1 MGNFHIATAT
11 AALNILL
18 IPESVAGS
26 ASWEYKQGHV
36 LKGGPWFPSITSV
49 TFKLLPFP
57 FNLELQSC
65 VHEECLIS
73 ATNTSQG
80 ARAAS
85 ARAFVHSLNILIK
98 YARMYGYEH
107 KRTEAQFATTWKE
120 LQQGLPT
127 TGDSGFLLGV
137 SDNKLLLDGIPLETG
152 NAERS
157 FATLLSTAGLASL
170 HFSKDVTEED
180 FVRLVRAFTVAGSK
194 AQDVSKQIKEALSSG
209 THSGTIKINEVKFVA
224 ADPLTGDVSI
234 AAQIAAQTLG
244 PEFKQWLNDPQK
256 LLQLIAAAEGAN
268 SGGGPAPAGGV
279 PMVPLGSVPN
289 PPQASGKGVWVP
301 EGTPIGMPGGTA
313 AAAAPAW
320 TGGMVPLQEQEV
332 IQAIRLLTRFGQVQQ
347 DPTMKEEDLHKELTE
362 TDPNTR
368 LNLQQLLGSLA
379 GQVSSEEQDTPL
391 LMKAAEHMA
400 IRFAIERYQKGE
412 VKVNAVHQMMEHM
425 SRQMDSL
432 RSILKLQEEKMSKAG
447 ILVESHAD
455 ILDRMF
461 WAEVPEAGKKSVLM
475 SHEAPCVPPRNLRQ
489 FVELLLDRDDRQSA
503 TEILNNYS
511 SCLSARDTEP
521 RRRTAIGLSQLADL
535 YSRLGGQPMG
545 QAVRCL
551 SEQLINEKDP
561 ELQSLLSAAFVRLSQ
576 EASSSKHY
584 GAVNEVCAGMERI
597 SLERPVLMGDLRPR
611 VGVENRLPEF
621 IEEAL
626 QLDPIPP
633 DMLSVLR
640 RTSQSGAEHLADRFF
655 RCMRRDE
662 CDRMIELVHQLGSP
676 ILSQLREILR
686 TGQPRQAAGAVGL
699 VSRLDVG
706 TLLELLPARMPE
718 WNRFYH
724 DIIVRQIAYGAA
736 VDRGRTLLELAEILD
751 PLVLPEAVDEI
762 GMSGDMTATPPLI
775 AMARP
780 GDTAS
785 RSPYVQLK
793 AIESLG
799 RLKDSEAVAI
809 LREILEAKKTFS
821 WVHHRELR
829 IAAAQALSK
838 TDPRYS
844 SQVLSDS
851 GLETAELAIAPLDF
865 APACPWVRQRRYERL
880 VLAKTVPAIIGS
892 SWGKSRIMIRELSLG
907 GGMGTKEDNL
917 RIGSEADLEI
927 SVGMRAKIRAHVL
940 LRRARVNEVGF
951 EIVSTDLESRYR
963 LRRLL
968 VDALNHSPSNKGHEW
983 SGDRKV

>member
-1 MGNFHIATAT
+1 LSFKPAFRG
-11 AALNILL
+11 AA
-18 IPESVAGS
+18 
-26 ASWEYKQGHV
+26 
-36 LKGGPWFPSITSV
+36 
-49 TFKLLPFP
+49 
-57 FNLELQSC
+57 
-65 VHEECLIS
+65 IS
-73 ATNTSQG
+73 GINTSQG

-98 YARMYGYEH
+98 YARMYGYQH
-107 KRTEAQFATTWKE
+107 KRTEAQFEITWNE
-120 LQQGLPT
+120 LKQGLPT
-127 TGDSGFLLGV
+127 TGDQGFLLGV

-157 FATLLSTAGLASL
+157 FATLLTTAGLASL

-194 AQDVSKQIKEALSSG
+194 GQDFSKQIKEALGANKPGSS
-209 THSGTIKINEVKFVA
+209 IRINEVKFVA

-268 SGGGPAPAGGV
+268 AGGGTAATGG
-279 PMVPLGSVPN
+279 PMVPLGSAPN
-289 PPQASGKGVWVP
+289 LPQGTGKGRWVP
-301 EGTPIGMPGGTA
+301 DGTPIGVPGSA
-313 AAAAPAW
+313 ATGAAPAW
-320 TGGMVPLQEQEV
+320 TGGIVPLQEQEV

-347 DPTMKEEDLHKELTE
+347 DPTVKEEDLQKELTE

-379 GQVSSEEQDTPL
+379 AKASTAEEEDTPL

-400 IRFAIERYQKGE
+400 IRFALERYQKGE

-432 RSILKLQEEKMSKAG
+432 RQILKLQEEKMSKAG

-461 WAEVPEAGKKSVLM
+461 WAEVPESGKKSVLM

-489 FVELLLDRDDRQSA
+489 FVEVLLDRDDKQSA
-503 TEILNNYS
+503 SEILDNYS
-511 SCLSARDTEP
+511 SCLGARDAEP
-521 RRRTAIGLSQLADL
+521 RRRAAIGLSQLADL
-535 YSRLGGQPMG
+535 YARVGGEPMG
-545 QAVRCL
+545 QAIRRL
-551 SEQLINEKDP
+551 SEHLIHEKDA
-561 ELQSLLSAAFVRLSQ
+561 ELQSLLSAAFVRMSQ
-576 EASSSKHY
+576 EASSSKNF
-584 GAVNEVCAGMERI
+584 GAVNEVCAGMEQI
-597 SLERPVLMGDLRPR
+597 SMERPVLMSDLRPR

-626 QLDPIPP
+626 HLEPIPP

-640 RTSQSGAEHLADRFF
+640 RTSHAGAEHLADRFF

-662 CDRMIELVHQLGSP
+662 CDRMIELVKELGSP
-676 ILSQLREILR
+676 VLLQLREILR
-686 TGQPRQAAGAVGL
+686 TGQPRQASGAVGL
-699 VSRLDVG
+699 VSRLDVA
-706 TLLELLPARMPE
+706 TLLELLPARLPE

-724 DIIVRQIAYGAA
+724 DVVVRQIAYGAA
-736 VDRGRTLLELAEILD
+736 MDRGRTLLELAEILD

-762 GMSGDMTATPPLI
+762 GMSGDMTAAPPLI

-780 GDTAS
+780 GEAAS
-785 RSPYVQLK
+785 RSAYVQLK

-799 RLKDSEAVAI
+799 RLRDAEAVAT
-809 LREILEAKKTFS
+809 LREILESKKTFGF
-821 WVHHRELR
+821 VYHRELR
-829 IAAAQALSK
+829 IAAAQALAK

-844 SQVLSDS
+844 SQVVSDS
-851 GLETAELAIAPLDF
+851 GLEPAEMAIAPLDL

-880 VLAKTVPAIIGS
+880 VLAKTVSAIIGS
-892 SWGKSRIMIRELSLG
+892 SWGKSRIQIRELSLG

-927 SVGMRAKIRAHVL
+927 SLGMRSRIRAHVL

-951 EIVSTDLESRYR
+951 EIVSTDLDSRYR

-968 VDALNHSPSNKGHEW
+968 VDALNHSPQSKGQEW
-983 SGDRKV
+983 SGERKI

>member
-1 MGNFHIATAT
+1 LRF
-11 AALNILL
+11 
-18 IPESVAGS
+18 E
-26 ASWEYKQGHV
+26 ER
-36 LKGGPWFPSITSV
+36 SISDM
-49 TFKLLPFP
+49 
-57 FNLELQSC
+57 
-65 VHEECLIS
+65 
-73 ATNTSQG
+73 NTSQG

-107 KRTEAQFATTWKE
+107 KRTKAQFETTWNE
-120 LQQGLPT
+120 LKQGLPT
-127 TGDSGFLLGV
+127 TGDAGFLLGV
-137 SDNKLLLDGIPLETG
+137 SDSKLLLDGIPLETG

-157 FATLLSTAGLASL
+157 FATLLTTAGLASL
-170 HFSKDVTEED
+170 HFSKDVTEAD

-194 AQDVSKQIKEALSSG
+194 AQDVSRQIKEALGANKPGSG
-209 THSGTIKINEVKFVA
+209 IRINEVKFVA

-268 SGGGPAPAGGV
+268 AGGGEQVSTDGV
-279 PMVPLGSVPN
+279 PMVPLGSMPN
-289 PPQASGKGVWVP
+289 APRGTGKGRWVP
-301 EGTPIGMPGGTA
+301 DGTAIGSPGGA
-313 AAAAPAW
+313 AAGAAPAW

-332 IQAIRLLTRFGQVQQ
+332 IQAIRLLTRFGQAQQ
-347 DPTMKEEDLHKELTE
+347 DPSLREEDLQKELTE

-368 LNLQQLLGSLA
+368 LNLRQLLGSLA
-379 GQVSSEEQDTPL
+379 SKAATAEEGDTPL

-400 IRFAIERYQKGE
+400 IRFALERYQKGE

-432 RSILKLQEEKMSKAG
+432 RQILKLQEEKMSKAG

-461 WAEVPEAGKKSVLM
+461 WAEVPESGKKSVLL

-489 FVELLLDRDDRQSA
+489 FVEVLLDRDDKQSA

-511 SCLSARDTEP
+511 SCLGAREVEP
-521 RRRTAIGLSQLADL
+521 RRRIAIGLSQLADL
-535 YSRLGGQPMG
+535 YARVGGEPMG
-545 QAVRCL
+545 QAIRKL
-551 SEQLINEKDP
+551 SEHLIHEKDA

-576 EASSSKHY
+576 EASSAKNF
-584 GAVNEVCAGMERI
+584 GAVNEVCAGMEII
-597 SLERPVLMGDLRPR
+597 SMERPVLMSDLRPR

-621 IEEAL
+621 IEEAIH
-626 QLDPIPP
+626 LDPIPA

-640 RTSQSGAEHLADRFF
+640 RTSHSGAEHLADRFF

-662 CDRMIELVHQLGSP
+662 CDRMIELVKQLGSP
-676 ILSQLREILR
+676 VLLQLREILR

-706 TLLELLPARMPE
+706 TLLELLPARLPE

-724 DIIVRQIAYGAA
+724 DIVVRQIAYGAA
-736 VDRGRTLLELAEILD
+736 KDRGRTLLELAEILD
-751 PLVLPEAVDEI
+751 ALVLAEAVDEI

-775 AMARP
+775 AMARS
-780 GDTAS
+780 GEAAS

-799 RLKDSEAVAI
+799 RLKDAEAVAT
-809 LREILEAKKTFS
+809 LREILEAKKTFGF
-821 WVHHRELR
+821 VHHRELR
-829 IAAAQALSK
+829 IAAAQALAK

-844 SQVLSDS
+844 SQVLSDG
-851 GLETAELAIAPLDF
+851 GLEPAEIAIAPLDM

-880 VLAKTVPAIIGS
+880 VLAKTVYGMLGS
-892 SWGKSRIMIRELSLG
+892 SWGKSRIQIRELSLG

-927 SVGMRAKIRAHVL
+927 SIGLRSKIRAHVL

-951 EIVSTDLESRYR
+951 EIVSTDLDSRYR
-963 LRRLL
+963 LRRML
-968 VDALNHSPSNKGHEW
+968 VEALNHAPQNKDQEW
-983 SGDRKV
+983 SGERKI

>member
-1 MGNFHIATAT
+1 
-11 AALNILL
+11 
-18 IPESVAGS
+18 
-26 ASWEYKQGHV
+26 
-36 LKGGPWFPSITSV
+36 
-49 TFKLLPFP
+49 
-57 FNLELQSC
+57 
-65 VHEECLIS
+65 
-73 ATNTSQG
+73 
-80 ARAAS
+80 
-85 ARAFVHSLNILIK
+85 
-98 YARMYGYEH
+98 MYGYAH
-107 KRTEAQFATTWKE
+107 KRTEAQFEIAWNE
-120 LQQGLPT
+120 LKQGLPT
-127 TGDSGFLLGV
+127 TGDAGFLLGV

-180 FVRLVRAFTVAGSK
+180 FVRLVRAFTIAGSK
-194 AQDVSKQIKEALSSG
+194 AQDVSKQIKEALGANKPGSS
-209 THSGTIKINEVKFVA
+209 IRINEVKFVA

-268 SGGGPAPAGGV
+268 AGGGPVPAGGA

-289 PPQASGKGVWVP
+289 LPQGRGQGKGRWVP
-301 EGTPIGMPGGTA
+301 DGDSSGA
-313 AAAAPAW
+313 ATGAAPAW

-332 IQAIRLLTRFGQVQQ
+332 IQAIRLLTRFGQAQI
-347 DPTMKEEDLHKELTE
+347 DPGVKEEDLQKELTE

-368 LNLQQLLGSLA
+368 LNLQQLLGSLSA
-379 GQVSSEEQDTPL
+379 KATTADEADTPL

-400 IRFAIERYQKGE
+400 IRFALERYQKGE

-432 RSILKLQEEKMSKAG
+432 RQILKLQEEKMSKAG

-461 WAEVPEAGKKSVLM
+461 WAEVPESGKKSVLL

-489 FVELLLDRDDRQSA
+489 FVEVLLDRDDKQGA

-511 SCLSARDTEP
+511 TCLGAREAEP

-535 YSRLGGQPMG
+535 YARVGGEAMG
-545 QAVRCL
+545 QAIRKL
-551 SEQLINEKDP
+551 GEHLIHEKDA
-561 ELQSLLSAAFVRLSQ
+561 ELQSLFSAAFVRLSQ
-576 EASSSKHY
+576 EASSARNY
-584 GAVNEVCAGMERI
+584 GAVNEVCAGMEMI
-597 SLERPVLMGDLRPR
+597 SMERPVLMSDLRPR

-621 IEEAL
+621 IEEAIHM
-626 QLDPIPP
+626 DSIPP

-640 RTSQSGAEHLADRFF
+640 RTSHSGAEHLADRFF

-662 CDRMIELVHQLGSP
+662 CDRMIDLVKELGSP
-676 ILSQLREILR
+676 VLLQLREILR
-686 TGQPRQAAGAVGL
+686 TGQPRQASGAVGL

-706 TLLELLPARMPE
+706 TLLELLPSRLPE

-724 DIIVRQIAYGAA
+724 DIVVRQIAYGAA
-736 VDRGRTLLELAEILD
+736 TDRGRTLLELAEILD

-780 GDTAS
+780 GEAAS
-785 RSPYVQLK
+785 RSAYVQLK

-799 RLKDSEAVAI
+799 RLKDAEAVTT
-809 LREILEAKKTFS
+809 LREILETKKTFGF
-821 WVHHRELR
+821 VYHRELR
-829 IAAAQALSK
+829 IAAAQALAK

-844 SQVLSDS
+844 SQLLSDS
-851 GLETAELAIAPLDF
+851 GLEPTEMAIAPLDM

-880 VLAKTVPAIIGS
+880 VLSKTVSATIGS
-892 SWGKSRIMIRELSLG
+892 SWGKSRIQIRELSLG

-927 SVGMRAKIRAHVL
+927 SLGMRSKIRAHVL

-951 EIVSTDLESRYR
+951 EIVSTDLDSRYR

-968 VDALNHSPSNKGHEW
+968 VTALNHAPQTKGQEW
-983 SGDRKV
+983 SGERKI

>member
-1 MGNFHIATAT
+1 MQI
-11 AALNILL
+11 
-18 IPESVAGS
+18 
-26 ASWEYKQGHV
+26 
-36 LKGGPWFPSITSV
+36 
-49 TFKLLPFP
+49 
-57 FNLELQSC
+57 C
-65 VHEECLIS
+65 VFEEFVIS
-73 ATNTSQG
+73 GTDISQG

-98 YARMYGYEH
+98 YARMYGKDH
-107 KRTEAQFATTWKE
+107 KRTEAQFETTWNE
-120 LQQGLPT
+120 LQSSLPS
-127 TGDSGFLLGV
+127 GGFLLGV
-137 SDNKLLLDGIPLETG
+137 SDNKLLLDGIPLESG
-152 NAERS
+152 QSEKS
-157 FATLLSTAGLASL
+157 FATLLTTAGLASL
-170 HFSKDVTEED
+170 HFSKEVTQED
-180 FVRLVRAFTVAGSK
+180 FVRLVRAFTVSGSK
-194 AQDVSKQIKEALSSG
+194 AADVAKLIKEALGEGQKGS
-209 THSGTIKINEVKFVA
+209 TIKINEVKFVA

-256 LLQLIAAAEGAN
+256 LLQLIAAAEGAK
-268 SGGGPAPAGGV
+268 SGGGGQASSDGT
-279 PMVPLGSVPN
+279 PMVPLGSAPN
-289 PPQASGKGVWVP
+289 MPTGRAGKAA
-301 EGTPIGMPGGTA
+301 GGTGSGGGTGTGV
-313 AAAAPAW
+313 APAW

-332 IQAIRLLTRFGQVQQ
+332 IQAIRLLTRFGEVQQ
-347 DPTMKEEDLHKELTE
+347 NPSIREEDLQKELSE

-379 GQVSSEEQDTPL
+379 SKAATADEEDTPL

-400 IRFAIERYQKGE
+400 IRFALERYQKGE

-432 RSILKLQEEKMSKAG
+432 RQILKLQEEKMSKAG

-461 WAEVPEAGKKSVLM
+461 WAEVPEAGKKSVLL

-489 FVELLLDRDDRQSA
+489 FVELLLERDDKQLA
-503 TEILNNYS
+503 ADILNNYS
-511 SCLSARDTEP
+511 NCLSAKETEP
-521 RRRTAIGLSQLADL
+521 RRRTAIGLSQIADL
-535 YSRLGGQPMG
+535 YARLGGQPMA
-545 QAVRCL
+545 QAVRKL
-551 SEQLINEKDP
+551 SEQIIAEKDA

-576 EASSSKHY
+576 ESSAAKNY
-584 GAVNEVCAGMERI
+584 AAVNEVCAGMELI
-597 SLERPVLMGDLRPR
+597 NVERPVLMSDLRAR

-621 IEEAL
+621 IEEAIHME
-626 QLDPIPP
+626 PVPA

-662 CDRMIELVHQLGSP
+662 CDRMIELVKQVGSP
-676 ILSQLREILR
+676 VLLQLREILR
-686 TGQPRQAAGAVGL
+686 TGQPRQASGAVGL

-706 TLLELLPARMPE
+706 TLLELLPSRMPE

-724 DIIVRQIAYGAA
+724 DIVVRQIAYGAA
-736 VDRGRTLLELAEILD
+736 PDRGRTLLELTEILD
-751 PLVLPEAVDEI
+751 PFVLPEAVDEI
-762 GMSGDMTATPPLI
+762 GMSGDLTASAPLI
-775 AMARP
+775 TMARP
-780 GDTAS
+780 GDAAS

-799 RLKDSEAVAI
+799 RLKDPEAVAT
-809 LREILEAKKTFS
+809 LREIVEAKKTFG
-821 WVHHRELR
+821 WVYHKELR

-844 SQVLSDS
+844 SQVMSDS
-851 GLETAELAIAPLDF
+851 GLEPAELAIAPLDT

-880 VLAKTVPAIIGS
+880 ILAKSVMGTIGS
-892 SWGKSRIMIRELSLG
+892 SWGKSKITIRELSLG
-907 GGMGTKEDNL
+907 GGMGTKEDSL

-927 SVGMRAKIRAHVL
+927 SLGMRSKIRAHVL

-968 VDALNHSPSNKGHEW
+968 VEALNSAPKERPQEW
-983 SGDRKV
+983 GGERKL

>member
-1 MGNFHIATAT
+1 
-11 AALNILL
+11 
-18 IPESVAGS
+18 
-26 ASWEYKQGHV
+26 
-36 LKGGPWFPSITSV
+36 
-49 TFKLLPFP
+49 
-57 FNLELQSC
+57 
-65 VHEECLIS
+65 
-73 ATNTSQG
+73 
-80 ARAAS
+80 
-85 ARAFVHSLNILIK
+85 
-98 YARMYGYEH
+98 MYGYEH
-107 KRTEAQFATTWKE
+107 KRTEAQFETTWNE
-120 LQQGLPT
+120 LQTALPAG
-127 TGDSGFLLGV
+127 GDAGFLLGV
-137 SDNKLLLDGIPLETG
+137 SDNKLLLDGIPLESG
-152 NAERS
+152 QAEKS
-157 FATLLSTAGLASL
+157 FATLLTTAGLASL
-170 HFSKDVTEED
+170 HFSKEVTEED

-194 AQDVSKQIKEALSSG
+194 AQDVSKQIKEALSGG
-209 THSGTIKINEVKFVA
+209 TQKSTIKINEVKFVA

-244 PEFKQWLNDPQK
+244 PEFRQWLNDPQK

-268 SGGGPAPAGGV
+268 AGGGQNAAGV

-289 PPQASGKGVWVP
+289 LQPVAASSPGTGVGGP
-301 EGTPIGMPGGTA
+301 AGAGGTGGGGA
-313 AAAAPAW
+313 AGAAPAW

-347 DPTMKEEDLHKELTE
+347 DPTVKEEDLQKELTQ

-379 GQVSSEEQDTPL
+379 AKAATKQEEDTPL

-400 IRFAIERYQKGE
+400 IRFALERYSKGE

-432 RSILKLQEEKMSKAG
+432 RQILKLQEEKMSKAG

-461 WAEVPEAGKKSVLM
+461 WAEVPEAGKKSVLL

-489 FVELLLDRDDRQSA
+489 FVELLLERDEKQAA

-511 SCLSARDTEP
+511 SCLAAKEMEP

-535 YSRLGGQPMG
+535 YARLGGQPMG
-545 QAVRCL
+545 QAVRKL
-551 SEQLINEKDP
+551 SEQLITEKDA
-561 ELQSLLSAAFVRLSQ
+561 ELLSLLSAAFVRLSQ
-576 EASSSKHY
+576 EASAAKNY
-584 GAVNEVCAGMERI
+584 AAVNEVCAGVELI
-597 SLERPVLMGDLRPR
+597 SVERPVLMSDLRPR
-611 VGVENRLPEF
+611 VGVENRLPEY

-626 QLDPIPP
+626 QQDPVPA
-633 DMLSVLR
+633 DLLGVLR
-640 RTSQSGAEHLADRFF
+640 RTSQTGAEHLADRFF

-662 CDRMIELVHQLGSP
+662 CDRMIELVKELGSP
-676 ILSQLREILR
+676 VLVQLREILR
-686 TGQPRQAAGAVGL
+686 TGQPRQASGAVGL
-699 VSRLDVG
+699 VSRFDVN
-706 TLLELLPARMPE
+706 TLLELLPVRLPE

-724 DIIVRQIAYGAA
+724 DVVVRQIAYGAA
-736 VDRGRTLLELAEILD
+736 ADRGRTLLELAEVLD

-762 GMSGDMTATPPLI
+762 GMSGDQTAASPLI

-780 GDTAS
+780 GEAAS

-799 RLKDSEAVAI
+799 RLKDPEAVAI
-809 LREILEAKKTFS
+809 LREILETKKTFGWS
-821 WVHHRELR
+821 FHRELR

-851 GLETAELAIAPLDF
+851 GLEPAELAIAPLDM

-880 VLAKTVPAIIGS
+880 VLSKTVTGTIGS
-892 SWGKSRIMIRELSLG
+892 SWGKSRIQIRELSLG

-927 SVGMRAKIRAHVL
+927 SLGMRSKIRAHVL

-951 EIVSTDLESRYR
+951 EIVSTDLESRYK

-968 VDALNHSPSNKGHEW
+968 VDALNYAPQNRAQEW
-983 SGDRKV
+983 GGDRKI

>member
-1 MGNFHIATAT
+1 
-11 AALNILL
+11 
-18 IPESVAGS
+18 
-26 ASWEYKQGHV
+26 
-36 LKGGPWFPSITSV
+36 
-49 TFKLLPFP
+49 
-57 FNLELQSC
+57 
-65 VHEECLIS
+65 
-73 ATNTSQG
+73 
-80 ARAAS
+80 
-85 ARAFVHSLNILIK
+85 
-98 YARMYGYEH
+98 MYGYSH
-107 KRTEAQFATTWKE
+107 KRTEAQFEVTWNE

-152 NAERS
+152 NSERS
-157 FATLLSTAGLASL
+157 FAQLLNTAGLASL
-170 HFSKDVTEED
+170 HFSKDVTVED
-180 FVRLVRAFTVAGSK
+180 FTRLVRAFTVAGSK
-194 AQDVSKQIKEALSSG
+194 SQDISKAIKEALGGG
-209 THSGTIKINEVKFVA
+209 TGKLGSTIKVNEVKFVA

-268 SGGGPAPAGGV
+268 AGGGPGVAGGV
-279 PMVPLGSVPN
+279 PMVPLGSAPN
-289 PPQASGKGVWVP
+289 PVPGQKGVAGVGV
-301 EGTPIGMPGGTA
+301 GTGTGA
-313 AAAAPAW
+313 GAGAAPAW

-332 IQAIRLLTRFGQVQQ
+332 IQAIRLLTRFGQVQT
-347 DPTMKEEDLHKELTE
+347 DPNVKEEDIQREVTE

-379 GQVSSEEQDTPL
+379 AKATTAQEEDTPL

-400 IRFAIERYQKGE
+400 IRFALERYQKGE

-432 RSILKLQEEKMSKAG
+432 RSILKLQEDKMSKAG

-461 WAEVPEAGKKSVLM
+461 WAEVPESGKKSVLL

-489 FVELLLDRDDRQSA
+489 FVEVLLERDDKQSA
-503 TEILNNYS
+503 ADILNNYS
-511 SCLSARDTEP
+511 SCLGAKETEP

-535 YSRLGGQPMG
+535 YARLGGLAMG
-545 QAVRCL
+545 QAVRKL
-551 SEQLINEKDP
+551 SEQLIAEKDP
-561 ELQSLLSAAFVRLSQ
+561 ELQSLFSAAFVRLSQ
-576 EASSSKHY
+576 EASSAKNY
-584 GAVNEVCAGMERI
+584 AAVNEVCAGIELV
-597 SLERPVLMGDLRPR
+597 SVERPVLMADLRPR

-626 QLDPIPP
+626 QQSPIPP
-633 DMLSVLR
+633 DLLSVLR
-640 RTSQSGAEHLADRFF
+640 RTGHAGAEHLADRFF

-662 CDRMIELVHQLGSP
+662 CDGMIELVKELGTP
-676 ILSQLREILR
+676 VLAQLREILR
-686 TGQPRQAAGAVGL
+686 TGQPRQASGAVGL

-706 TLLELLPARMPE
+706 TLLELLPVRLPE

-724 DIIVRQIAYGAA
+724 DIVVRQIAYGAA
-736 VDRGRTLLELAEILD
+736 GDRGRTLLELAEVLD

-762 GMSGDMTATPPLI
+762 GMSGDMTSTPPLI

-780 GDTAS
+780 GEAAS
-785 RSPYVQLK
+785 RSPFIQLK

-799 RLKDSEAVAI
+799 RLKDAESVAT
-809 LREILEAKKTFS
+809 LREILEAKKTFG
-821 WVHHRELR
+821 WVYHRELR

-851 GLETAELAIAPLDF
+851 GLEPAELAIAPLDM
-865 APACPWVRQRRYERL
+865 APACPWVRQRRYERM
-880 VLAKTVPAIIGS
+880 VLAKTVSATIGS
-892 SWGKSRIMIRELSLG
+892 SWGKSRIQIRELSLG

-927 SVGMRAKIRAHVL
+927 SLGMRSKIRAHVL

-951 EIVSTDLESRYR
+951 EIVNTDLESRYR

-968 VDALNHSPSNKGHEW
+968 VEALNHAPKDKGQEW

>member
-1 MGNFHIATAT
+1 M
-11 AALNILL
+11 
-18 IPESVAGS
+18 
-26 ASWEYKQGHV
+26 
-36 LKGGPWFPSITSV
+36 
-49 TFKLLPFP
+49 
-57 FNLELQSC
+57 
-65 VHEECLIS
+65 
-73 ATNTSQG
+73 
-80 ARAAS
+80 
-85 ARAFVHSLNILIK
+85 HSLNILIK

-107 KRTEAQFATTWKE
+107 KRTEAQFETTWKE

-127 TGDSGFLLGV
+127 TGDQGFLLGV

-194 AQDVSKQIKEALSSG
+194 AQDVSKQIKEALSANKQGS
-209 THSGTIKINEVKFVA
+209 TIKINEVKFVA

-268 SGGGPAPAGGV
+268 SGGGGGGGGAQVPGGV

-289 PPQASGKGVWVP
+289 MPQGTGKGRWVP
-301 EGTPIGMPGGTA
+301 DGTPVGAAGA
-313 AAAAPAW
+313 AATGAAPAW

-332 IQAIRLLTRFGQVQQ
+332 IQAIRLLTRFGQVQT
-347 DPTMKEEDLHKELTE
+347 DPSVKEEDIQKELTE

-379 GQVSSEEQDTPL
+379 AKASTEEEDTPL

-400 IRFAIERYQKGE
+400 IRFALERYQKGE

-432 RSILKLQEEKMSKAG
+432 RQILKLQEEKMNKAG

-461 WAEVPEAGKKSVLM
+461 WAEVPESGKKSVLM

-489 FVELLLDRDDRQSA
+489 FVELLLDRDDKQSA
-503 TEILNNYS
+503 TDILNNYS
-511 SCLSARDTEP
+511 GCLGSKDAEP

-535 YSRLGGQPMG
+535 YARLGGQPLG
-545 QAVRCL
+545 QAIRKL
-551 SEQLINEKDP
+551 SEQLIAEKDA
-561 ELQSLLSAAFVRLSQ
+561 ELQSLFSAAFVRLSQ
-576 EASSSKHY
+576 EASAAKNF
-584 GAVNEVCAGMERI
+584 GAVNEVCAGMELI
-597 SLERPVLMGDLRPR
+597 SVERPVLMNDLRPR

-626 QLDPIPP
+626 QMEPIPP

-640 RTSQSGAEHLADRFF
+640 RTSHSGAEHLADRFF

-662 CDRMIELVHQLGSP
+662 CDRMIELVQQLGSP
-676 ILSQLREILR
+676 VLGQLREILR

-706 TLLELLPARMPE
+706 TLLELLPTRMPE

-724 DIIVRQIAYGAA
+724 DVVVRQIAYGAA
-736 VDRGRTLLELAEILD
+736 ADRGRTLLELAEILD

-762 GMSGDMTATPPLI
+762 GMSGDLTAAPPLI

-780 GDTAS
+780 GDAAS

-799 RLKDSEAVAI
+799 RLKDTEAVAT

-821 WVHHRELR
+821 WLYHRELR

-851 GLETAELAIAPLDF
+851 GLEPAELAIAPLDM

-880 VLAKTVPAIIGS
+880 VLSKTVAATIGS

-968 VDALNHSPSNKGHEW
+968 VESLNHAPQNKNQEW
-983 SGDRKV
+983 SGERKI

>member
-1 MGNFHIATAT
+1 VVF
-11 AALNILL
+11 
-18 IPESVAGS
+18 
-26 ASWEYKQGHV
+26 Q
-36 LKGGPWFPSITSV
+36 
-49 TFKLLPFP
+49 
-57 FNLELQSC
+57 EL
-65 VHEECLIS
+65 VIS
-73 ATNTSQG
+73 GTNTSQ

-107 KRTEAQFATTWKE
+107 KRTEAQFETTWNE
-120 LQQGLPT
+120 LQTALPAG
-127 TGDSGFLLGV
+127 GDAGFLLGV
-137 SDNKLLLDGIPLETG
+137 SDNKLLLDGIPLESG

-157 FATLLSTAGLASL
+157 FATLLTTAGLASL
-170 HFSKDVTEED
+170 HFSKGVTEED

-194 AQDVSKQIKEALSSG
+194 ATDVAKQIKDALGVGKNNS
-209 THSGTIKINEVKFVA
+209 TIKINEVKFVA

-256 LLQLIAAAEGAN
+256 LLQLIAAAEGAT
-268 SGGGPAPAGGV
+268 SGGGKGTGDGV

-289 PPQASGKGVWVP
+289 LPSGHAG
-301 EGTPIGMPGGTA
+301 GGTGPTGVGGA
-313 AAAAPAW
+313 AGTATGGGTGTGTGVAPAW

-347 DPTMKEEDLHKELTE
+347 DPTIKEEDIQKELTE

-379 GQVSSEEQDTPL
+379 AQASQAQEEDTPL

-400 IRFAIERYQKGE
+400 IRFALERYQKGE

-489 FVELLLDRDDRQSA
+489 FVEVLLDRDDKQSA
-503 TEILNNYS
+503 ADILNNYS
-511 SCLSARDTEP
+511 SCLSAKEAEP

-535 YSRLGGQPMG
+535 YARLGGQPMA
-545 QAVRCL
+545 QAVRKI
-551 SEQLINEKDP
+551 SEQIIAEKDA
-561 ELQSLLSAAFVRLSQ
+561 ELQSLYSAAFVRLSQ
-576 EASSSKHY
+576 EASAAKNY
-584 GAVNEVCAGMERI
+584 AAVNEVCAGMELV
-597 SLERPVLMGDLRPR
+597 SVERPVLVSDLRPR
-611 VGVENRLPEF
+611 VGVENRLPEY

-626 QLDPIPP
+626 QMDTVPADL
-633 DMLSVLR
+633 LSVLR
-640 RTSQSGAEHLADRFF
+640 RTSQSASEHLADRFF

-662 CDRMIELVHQLGSP
+662 CDRMIELVKQLGSP
-676 ILSQLREILR
+676 VLTQLREILR
-686 TGQPRQAAGAVGL
+686 TGQPRQASSAVGL

-706 TLLELLPARMPE
+706 TLLELLPVRLPE

-724 DIIVRQIAYGAA
+724 DVVVRQIAYGAA
-736 VDRGRTLLELAEILD
+736 EDRGRTLLELAEVLD
-751 PLVLPEAVDEI
+751 PVVLPEAVDEI
-762 GMSGDMTATPPLI
+762 GMSSDRGSVSPLI
-775 AMARP
+775 AMAKP
-780 GDTAS
+780 GEAAS
-785 RSPYVQLK
+785 RSPFVQLK

-799 RLKDSEAVAI
+799 RIRDGEAVPT
-809 LREILEAKKTFS
+809 LREILEAKKTFG
-821 WVHHRELR
+821 WVYHRELR

-844 SQVLSDS
+844 SQVMSDS
-851 GLETAELAIAPLDF
+851 GLEPGELAIAPLDM

-880 VLAKTVPAIIGS
+880 VLAKTVTGVLGS

-927 SVGMRAKIRAHVL
+927 SLGMRSKIRAHVL

-951 EIVSTDLESRYR
+951 EIVNTDLESRYK

-968 VDALNHSPSNKGHEW
+968 VEALNHTPQGKGQEW
-983 SGDRKV
+983 GGERKI

>member
-1 MGNFHIATAT
+1 MSGWKNREF
-11 AALNILL
+11 
-18 IPESVAGS
+18 
-26 ASWEYKQGHV
+26 W
-36 LKGGPWFPSITSV
+36 SITSV
-49 TFKLLPFP
+49 TFKTLPFRIR
-57 FNLELQSC
+57 LELQSC
-65 VHEECLIS
+65 ASRSLLIS

-98 YARMYGYEH
+98 YARMYGYGH
-107 KRTEAQFATTWKE
+107 KRTEGQFETTWKE

-127 TGDSGFLLGV
+127 TGDAGFLLGV
-137 SDNKLLLDGIPLETG
+137 SDNKLLLDGIPLEAG

-170 HFSKDVTEED
+170 HFSKGVTEED

-194 AQDVSKQIKEALSSG
+194 AQDVSKQIKEALSANKQGS
-209 THSGTIKINEVKFVA
+209 TIKINEVKFVA

-244 PEFKQWLNDPQK
+244 PEFRQWLNDPQK

-268 SGGGPAPAGGV
+268 AGGGGTGTDGA
-279 PMVPLGSVPN
+279 PMVPLGMVPN
-289 PPQASGKGVWVP
+289 PVKG
-301 EGTPIGMPGGTA
+301 GAAGAGA
-313 AAAAPAW
+313 AAASGAVPAW
-320 TGGMVPLQEQEV
+320 TGGIVPLQEEEV

-347 DPTMKEEDLHKELTE
+347 DPNTKEEDIQKELTA

-379 GQVSSEEQDTPL
+379 AKATTEEQDTPL

-400 IRFAIERYQKGE
+400 IRFALERYQKGE

-432 RSILKLQEEKMSKAG
+432 RSILKLQEEKMNKAG

-461 WAEVPEAGKKSVLM
+461 WAEVPESGKKSVLM

-489 FVELLLDRDDRQSA
+489 FVEVLLDRDDKGIA

-511 SCLSARDTEP
+511 SCLGAREAEP

-545 QAVRCL
+545 QAIRRL
-551 SEQLINEKDP
+551 SEQLIHEKDP
-561 ELQSLLSAAFVRLSQ
+561 ELQSLMSAAFVRLSQ
-576 EASSSKHY
+576 EASSAKNY
-584 GAVNEVCAGMERI
+584 GAVNEVCAGMEHI
-597 SLERPVLMGDLRPR
+597 SVERPVLMSDLRPR

-662 CDRMIELVHQLGSP
+662 CDRMIELVQQLGSP
-676 ILSQLREILR
+676 VLMQLREILR
-686 TGQPRQAAGAVGL
+686 TGQPRQASGAVGL

-706 TLLELLPARMPE
+706 TLLELLPVRMPE

-724 DIIVRQIAYGAA
+724 DIVVRQIAYGAA
-736 VDRGRTLLELAEILD
+736 ADRGRTLLELTEIFD

-762 GMSGDMTATPPLI
+762 GMSGDITATPPLI

-780 GDTAS
+780 GETAS
-785 RSPYVQLK
+785 RSPFVQLK

-799 RLKDSEAVAI
+799 RLKDAEAVAT

-829 IAAAQALSK
+829 IAAAQSLSK

-851 GLETAELAIAPLDF
+851 GLEPAELSIAPLDL

-880 VLAKTVPAIIGS
+880 VLSKTVTATIGS
-892 SWGKSRIMIRELSLG
+892 SWGKSRIQIRELSLG
-907 GGMGTKEDNL
+907 GGMGTKEDSL

-927 SVGMRAKIRAHVL
+927 SVGMRSKIRAHVL

-968 VDALNHSPSNKGHEW
+968 VDALNNAQQNKGQEW
-983 SGDRKV
+983 SGERKV